1 MNTPNPLAA
10 LCRWTAR
17 VIAALLLGLF
27 LFFTIAEGL
36 PNPLKLSPVFQAE
49 FLTFA
54 LVFGAIL
61 VGWRW
66 ELVGGLLSLV
76 SAGLFCVAVLS
87 SGVGNQPTWFFV
99 ALAIPGA
106 LYVTSA
112 LLRRA
117 DIRRS
122 KP

>member
-1 MNTPNPLAA
+1 VAP
-10 LCRWTAR
+10 
-17 VIAALLLGLF
+17 VI
-27 LFFTIAEGL
+27 
-36 PNPLKLSPVFQAE
+36 QAE
-49 FLTFA
+49 CVALA
-54 LVFGAIL
+54 LVFGGIL

-76 SAGLFCVAVLS
+76 SVGLFRVAVLS
-87 SGVGNQPTWFFV
+87 SGVGNQAAWPFV

-106 LYVTSA
+106 LLITSA
-112 LLRRA
+112 FLRRA